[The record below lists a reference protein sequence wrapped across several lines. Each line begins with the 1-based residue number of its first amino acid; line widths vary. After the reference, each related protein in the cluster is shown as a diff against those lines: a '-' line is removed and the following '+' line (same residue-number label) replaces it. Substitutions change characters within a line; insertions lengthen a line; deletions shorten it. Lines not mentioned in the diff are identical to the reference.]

1 MTPFLSP
8 SERNA
13 LLERLQSLKPD
24 SPAAFGMMSSQHMV
38 EHLAITFSLSNG
50 NRTIEQTTNPRL
62 GDITK
67 RRLLGTDMAF
77 PEGFKAPILPEN
89 ETLPYQYAHL
99 SEAIEMLFAEITC
112 FEAYFA
118 NNPDAQPV
126 HPVMGP
132 LGVDEWVIFH
142 QKHLTHHLRQFGV

>member
-8 SERNA
+8 SERTS
-13 LLERLQSLKPD
+13 LSERLQHVTPD
-24 SPAAFGMMSSQHMV
+24 AAAIFGMMSAQHMV

-50 NRTIEQTTNPRL
+50 NRTVEQTTNPRL

-89 ETLPYQYAHL
+89 ETLPYQYADL
-99 SEAIEMLFAEITC
+99 SEAIEMLFAEIAR

-118 NNPDAQPV
+118 DNPDAQPV

-132 LGVDEWVIFH
+132 LSFDEWVTFH
-142 QKHLTHHLRQFGV
+142 KKHLTHHLRQFGL